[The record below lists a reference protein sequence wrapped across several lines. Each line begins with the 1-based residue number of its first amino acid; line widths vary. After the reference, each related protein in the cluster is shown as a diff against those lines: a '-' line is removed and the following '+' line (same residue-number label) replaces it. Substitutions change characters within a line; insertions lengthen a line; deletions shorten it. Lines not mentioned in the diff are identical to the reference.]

1 MPGQETSYMASG
13 GYGFWT
19 LPTFVPLSKVNLVKW
34 QATFEPC
41 VPEDAESDEDDVASG
56 DWLDTETG
64 RLRVLACMQ
73 TIYSRI
79 TILEFAEIQPGKA
92 AEEREQQEK
101 GGVGGS
107 NDANDPS
114 LVLAGSRVMLLDDSS
129 NVSSLYNKRTIWT
142 RSYWDNLASLAPLLS
157 HELGSGEN
165 ARLPGPVALLGLAG
179 GSVARI
185 IRTQWPEVGVQAWE
199 IDLVVVDMAR
209 RFFSL
214 ASLEKP
220 SPQGG
225 YLHVTVG
232 DALVAAPV
240 PVQGTSSSTENVTVD
255 GATGNTVDDAT
266 AGSATAGQQRFSGII
281 VDLFSGGAA
290 LLQLADEATWRHL
303 KNHLSPGGRVLI
315 NCGGPSGSFGEYL
328 ESFAQSQ
335 SAKPEAKEGDRAAAI
350 AAAARSD
357 PGVRR
362 CAEVIEAM
370 RKVFDGQVLLYC
382 TSGSDRNI
390 FALTGPPP
398 DYVVWEEK
406 LPEQIK
412 GAARGWSSNE
422 DVYSL
427 LASKL
432 V

>member
-1 MPGQETSYMASG
+1 M
-13 GYGFWT
+13 
-19 LPTFVPLSKVNLVKW
+19 
-34 QATFEPC
+34 
-41 VPEDAESDEDDVASG
+41 
-56 DWLDTETG
+56 
-64 RLRVLACMQ
+64 LACMQ

-92 AEEREQQEK
+92 SERGQPEE
-101 GGVGGS
+101 GGGGGGD
-107 NDANDPS
+107 DADDPS
-114 LVLAGSRVMLLDDSS
+114 LVLAGSRVMLLDDSN
-129 NVSSLYNKRTIWT
+129 NVSSLYNKRTVWT

-157 HELGSGEN
+157 HELGSGGN
-165 ARLPGPVALLGLAG
+165 APLPGPVALLGLAG

-220 SPQGG
+220 SFEGG

-232 DALVAAPV
+232 DALLAAPV
-240 PVQGTSSSTENVTVD
+240 PLQGTSLSAEAVTVD
-255 GATGNTVDDAT
+255 HATVDDAT
-266 AGSATAGQQRFSGII
+266 AGQQQFSGII

-290 LLQLADEATWRHL
+290 LPQLADEATWRHL
-303 KNHLSPGGRVLI
+303 KNHLSPEGRVLI
-315 NCGGPSGSFGEYL
+315 NCGGPSSCFGDYL
-328 ESFAQSQ
+328 KASSEQSQ
-335 SAKPEAKEGDRAAAI
+335 SAEPEAKEWGRMAEI
-350 AAAARSD
+350 AAAARGD
-357 PGVRR
+357 PGMRR

-370 RKVFDGQVLLYC
+370 RKVFDGQVLIYC

-398 DYVVWEEK
+398 DSDAWEEN

-412 GAARGWSSNE
+412 GAARGWSTNE

>member
-1 MPGQETSYMASG
+1 MPG
-13 GYGFWT
+13 
-19 LPTFVPLSKVNLVKW
+19 
-34 QATFEPC
+34 
-41 VPEDAESDEDDVASG
+41 VPEDADSDEDDVASG

-73 TIYSRI
+73 TPYSQI
-79 TILEFAEIQPGKA
+79 TILEFAKIQPGKA
-92 AEEREQQEK
+92 SEEREQPEEG
-101 GGVGGS
+101 GGVGGKD
-107 NDANDPS
+107 DAEDPA
-114 LVLAGSRVMLLDDSS
+114 LVLAGSRIMLLDDSS

-157 HELGSGEN
+157 HELRADGN

-199 IDLVVVDMAR
+199 IDLVDCGRRAEWPEVGVQAWAIDLVVVDMAR

-214 ASLEKP
+214 TSLEKP

-225 YLHVTVG
+225 YLQVTVG
-232 DALVAAPV
+232 NALVAAPV
-240 PVQGTSSSTENVTVD
+240 PVQGTSSSTETVTAD
-255 GATGNTVDDAT
+255 SATGNIVDDAT
-266 AGSATAGQQRFSGII
+266 AGSATAGQFSGII

-290 LLQLADEATWRHL
+290 LPQLAVEGTWRHL

-315 NCGGPSGSFGEYL
+315 NCGGPSSSFGEYL
-328 ESFAQSQ
+328 NGFSQSQ
-335 SAKPEAKEGDRAAAI
+335 SAKPEAKDGDRVAAV

-370 RKVFDGQVLLYC
+370 RTVFDGQVLLYC
-382 TSGSDRNI
+382 TTGSDRNI

-398 DYVVWEEK
+398 DLDAWEDK